1 MAQESNKRLKNDR
14 LKRTLLLG
22 FVFVS
27 VLMIG
32 AIWIDGIVE
41 PEPKTPSYYR
51 DTFEV
56 DDSIYLTVTADSLK
70 YNPEPD
76 GTPDA
81 NEHDEHHQGSGQRQ
95 GSGQGSGQGG
105 DSGGGSDH

>member
-1 MAQESNKRLKNDR
+1 MAKEKNDKSVKSDR
-14 LKRTLLLG
+14 LKRTLLLA
-22 FVFVS
+22 FVSLS

-32 AIWIDGIVE
+32 AIWIEGIVE
-41 PEPKTPSYYR
+41 PEPERPSYYR

-56 DDSIYLTVTADSLK
+56 DESIYLTVTADALK
-70 YNPEPD
+70 YNPEPN

-81 NEHDEHHQGSGQRQ
+81 DEHQQGSGQ
-95 GSGQGSGQGG
+95 GSNSGSGSGQGG